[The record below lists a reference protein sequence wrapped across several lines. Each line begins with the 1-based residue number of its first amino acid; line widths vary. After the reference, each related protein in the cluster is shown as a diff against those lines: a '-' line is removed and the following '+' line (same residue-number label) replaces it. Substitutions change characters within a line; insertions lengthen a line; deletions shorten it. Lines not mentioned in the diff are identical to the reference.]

1 MLVNRKC
8 GLALFKV
15 KLYKKRLKL
24 SVTPRSDWLDAAC
37 CDARLTV
44 QSCRWTDGVKAP
56 FCGHFPGARDD
67 IDSVCVT
74 FPCLISLTVIP
85 GVDSRSSAFYGVV
98 GEPRYPIMHW
108 FSSLYVSRE
117 RQRSCPPSIRQLMA
131 SRYSTSSVSSFSGAP
146 LRPRLHSRFQEE
158 SSIRFSRYHGD
169 TLGQSSWAEST
180 GGCQGYQSD
189 EESFGGY
196 HGEHQYKPAGNQ
208 IDWSLGDDIQ
218 APSGSGVGVVRA
230 MGDSY
235 FLSADVSGFEPHEV
249 VLLAYNQCVVIHAE
263 KMAADGSVAGQFTH
277 KSVLPADMDPLSVSS
292 SLTAERMLI
301 ISVGRRK
308 STLKFTSDLPESQPS
323 SCY

>member
-1 MLVNRKC
+1 MVFIFSCLSECVVLIRVFLPLVW
-8 GLALFKV
+8 
-15 KLYKKRLKL
+15 
-24 SVTPRSDWLDAAC
+24 SS
-37 CDARLTV
+37 
-44 QSCRWTDGVKAP
+44 
-56 FCGHFPGARDD
+56 
-67 IDSVCVT
+67 

-98 GEPRYPIMHW
+98 LESRHPIMHW
-108 FSSLYVSRE
+108 FSSLYVSGE
-117 RQRSCPPSIRQLMA
+117 RRRSCPAPVRQPMA

-146 LRPRLHSRFQEE
+146 LRPRLHSQFQEE

-169 TLGQSSWAEST
+169 TLDQSSWVEST
-180 GGCQGYQSD
+180 GGYQGYQGD
-189 EESFGGY
+189 EECFGGY
-196 HGEHQYKPAGNQ
+196 HGERQYTQAGNQ

-218 APSGSGVGVVRA
+218 GNSGSRVGVVRA

-263 KMAADGSVAGQFTH
+263 KMAADGSVAGRFTH

-308 STLKFTSDLPESQPS
+308 SPPSSLKLTSDLPGSQHS
-323 SCY
+323 SCYCFFFSLSLFYPVPFIFFPF